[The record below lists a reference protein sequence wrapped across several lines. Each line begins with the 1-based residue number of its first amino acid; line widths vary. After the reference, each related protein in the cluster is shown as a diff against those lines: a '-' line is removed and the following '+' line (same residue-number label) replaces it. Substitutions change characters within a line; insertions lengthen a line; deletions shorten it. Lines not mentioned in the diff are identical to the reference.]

1 MILYS
6 DNILNRVFSL
16 QNIPL
21 FWWFDEV
28 RLVPLELYFSSSFL
42 YFSCRFHVSTPYCFR
57 LYDLNSPLVR
67 CQRLPECLLS
77 SIYIL
82 CIKLHIL
89 VVVNLNYTKIQ
100 CENIFF
106 YLYLTPLPSFFRQ
119 NREIAERLVKQRR

>member
-1 MILYS
+1 MILS
-6 DNILNRVFSL
+6 LNNNILIFYRIFNL

-89 VVVNLNYTKIQ
+89 VVVKKGSFVYTKIQ

-106 YLYLTPLPSFFRQ
+106 TFTYPHM
-119 NREIAERLVKQRR
+119 